1 MGKHEAPKSVAR
13 HIEPEK
19 KGRSHQRS
27 RSSAP
32 SFALPDLSGVA
43 DKLKSA
49 VKRSGRTVEEPRRRE
64 EHVYEFTMQNV
75 LTVAVGS
82 LLFFIASL
90 LPTYGWLRLL
100 IYFVPYLLLGLEV
113 FRDALGELLS
123 KDYFGRN
130 LILTLGTIACFAIGQ
145 WQSAVFVMLLYR
157 AALMAEAYV
166 RSVRK
171 AEEPQLRIPLPATAR
186 VETGAG
192 LTDSELAAVATG
204 SIVVVEPGEII
215 PFDGIVADGISGVD
229 VSPLVG
235 ASEERSVAAGS
246 TVFAGSINKTNTLR
260 IQVTDEDTACLAAA
274 ASRMAQQAAD
284 TLPRSGQPLRYAAR
298 VLPAVFTVF
307 AVIAGVVVPVFS
319 GEWAKWLYR
328 GALLLCVGGSGS
340 LLLSLSLSCY
350 NAVFRSA
357 EEGAYFRSVD
367 ALDALSRA
375 ETMVFSKTGTVTEG
389 HYTVEAVY
397 PERYSEKD
405 LLTIAALAECQS
417 MHPIAQA
424 LREACGIGIHH
435 REDIHIVEEIP
446 GRGVST
452 LFSGRSVYVGNAAL
466 LMDHG
471 VTFAVPSRTGTVI
484 HVAVDGAYAGHIVLT
499 DKVRD
504 GAFDAVEELRVRGIR
519 STVMLT
525 GDMRSM
531 ARPVA
536 SSLNFDLV
544 KCELSPEAKISA
556 LEYLQASK
564 GSQAAIAAVSC
575 KTSEAEL
582 LSRADVGIL
591 FAALEEHRPLDA
603 ADITILDR
611 DISRLP
617 SLYAIASGMSG
628 HMRESIIGFFAIK
641 ALILVL
647 GFFGVLSIWAA
658 ALLDLIA
665 TVAVLFNAFRR

>member
-1 MGKHEAPKSVAR
+1 M
-13 HIEPEK
+13 
-19 KGRSHQRS
+19 
-27 RSSAP
+27 
-32 SFALPDLSGVA
+32 
-43 DKLKSA
+43 
-49 VKRSGRTVEEPRRRE
+49 EE
-64 EHVYEFTMQNV
+64 T
-75 LTVAVGS
+75 
-82 LLFFIASL
+82 
-90 LPTYGWLRLL
+90 
-100 IYFVPYLLLGLEV
+100 
-113 FRDALGELLS
+113 
-123 KDYFGRN
+123 
-130 LILTLGTIACFAIGQ
+130 
-145 WQSAVFVMLLYR
+145 
-157 AALMAEAYV
+157 
-166 RSVRK
+166 
-171 AEEPQLRIPLPATAR
+171 
-186 VETGAG
+186 
-192 LTDSELAAVATG
+192 
-204 SIVVVEPGEII
+204 
-215 PFDGIVADGISGVD
+215 
-229 VSPLVG
+229 
-235 ASEERSVAAGS
+235 
-246 TVFAGSINKTNTLR
+246 
-260 IQVTDEDTACLAAA
+260 
-274 ASRMAQQAAD
+274 
-284 TLPRSGQPLRYAAR
+284 
-298 VLPAVFTVF
+298 
-307 AVIAGVVVPVFS
+307 
-319 GEWAKWLYR
+319 
-328 GALLLCVGGSGS
+328 
-340 LLLSLSLSCY
+340 
-350 NAVFRSA
+350 
-357 EEGAYFRSVD
+357 
-367 ALDALSRA
+367 
-375 ETMVFSKTGTVTEG
+375 
-389 HYTVEAVY
+389 
-397 PERYSEKD
+397 
-405 LLTIAALAECQS
+405 
-417 MHPIAQA
+417 
-424 LREACGIGIHH
+424 
-435 REDIHIVEEIP
+435 P